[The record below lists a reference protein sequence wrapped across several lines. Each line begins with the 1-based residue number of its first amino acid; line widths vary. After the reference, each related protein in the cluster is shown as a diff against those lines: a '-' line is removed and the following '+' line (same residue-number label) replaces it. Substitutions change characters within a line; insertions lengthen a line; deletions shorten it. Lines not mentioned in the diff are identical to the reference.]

1 MATDLRALWDLHR
14 EAEWPAASTAHEG
27 ALMTLDTVISG
38 CAVYF
43 FDSHYSLDPPRIDML
58 RTCLDELDDLLPDLA
73 GESIGYF
80 RRLRT
85 LAESLLQSTPRAE

>member
-1 MATDLRALWDLHR
+1 MAADLQALWDLHR
-14 EAEWPAASTAHEG
+14 EAEWPAASTAREG
-27 ALMTLDTVISG
+27 ELMTLDTVISG

-43 FDSHYSLDPPRIDML
+43 FDSAGRLDSPRVDML

-73 GESIGYF
+73 GESIDYF

-85 LAESLLQSTPRAE
+85 LAEALLETSLHS